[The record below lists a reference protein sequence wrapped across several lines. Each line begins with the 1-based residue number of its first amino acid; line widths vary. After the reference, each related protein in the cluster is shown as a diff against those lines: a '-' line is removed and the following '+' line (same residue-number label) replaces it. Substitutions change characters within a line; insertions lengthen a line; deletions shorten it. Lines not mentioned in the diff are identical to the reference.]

1 MRHMKHMVAGS
12 IILAAAFSFGQANNP
27 SQKSHAK
34 ADPQKAQPAGADRG
48 QQVFNQNCARCH
60 NAPEG
65 FSSNISG
72 AITRHMR
79 VRAGLS
85 DEDYKALLK
94 FFNP

>member
-1 MRHMKHMVAGS
+1 MMAGL
-12 IILAAAFSFGQANNP
+12 IMLAAAFSFGQANNP

-34 ADPQKAQPAGADRG
+34 TDPQKAQSAGTSRG

-65 FSSNISG
+65 FSPNISG
-72 AITRHMR
+72 TITRHMR

-85 DEDYKALLK
+85 DEDYKALLN